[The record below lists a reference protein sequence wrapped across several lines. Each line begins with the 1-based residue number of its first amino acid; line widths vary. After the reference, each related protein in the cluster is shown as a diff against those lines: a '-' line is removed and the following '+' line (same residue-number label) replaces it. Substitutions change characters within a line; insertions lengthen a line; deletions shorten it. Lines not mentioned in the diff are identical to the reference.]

1 MQRFFRPEK
10 LVHALNL
17 LKGQIKSINDNL
29 FLGKKK
35 ANGYVL
41 DGISGENCVQNQKP
55 NFSALVIFFICQ
67 TGYRNYL
74 VLIALQ

>member
-35 ANGYVL
+35 QMDMYWMEFQGKTVFKIKSL
-41 DGISGENCVQNQKP
+41 TSQ
-55 NFSALVIFFICQ
+55 L
-67 TGYRNYL
+67 L
-74 VLIALQ
+74 

>member
-41 DGISGENCVQNQKP
+41 DGISGENCVPDYTGNSP
-55 NFSALVIFFICQ
+55 ALRSKIKSLTSQ
-67 TGYRNYL
+67 L
-74 VLIALQ
+74 L

>member
-29 FLGKKK
+29 FLGKKSKWIHTGWNFRGKLCSKSK
-35 ANGYVL
+35 A
-41 DGISGENCVQNQKP
+41 
-55 NFSALVIFFICQ
+55 
-67 TGYRNYL
+67 
-74 VLIALQ
+74 